1 MLNSILIGIC
11 IFIIL
16 FIFFVFGS
24 LIYHE
29 GSDRFKDVASLRL
42 KSVSRSDI
50 IFALV
55 FSLLLSGLLTY
66 SVFS

>member
-1 MLNSILIGIC
+1 MLNSILLGIC

-29 GSDRFKDVASLRL
+29 GLDRLKDIASLKLR
-42 KSVSRSDI
+42 SVSRSDI
-50 IFALV
+50 IFAFV

-66 SVFS
+66 SVFI